1 MPEYVDVSTMA
12 ANAIHSVQNSFSTA
26 PASASVSL
34 GSYATAPRHFGRQK
48 SVHELLGGGRTADVL
63 LWRDKTIAVALL
75 AGSTILWYLL
85 EHLKYSLVALIIH
98 SLLVFISVLF
108 LWTQMASV
116 LNRSGLPALQLRLS
130 EDFVLSTA
138 SVFRTKL
145 NRCLQFATDIAVCK
159 DLKLCIKVVGALWII
174 AKLGSWLHSLTL
186 VWIVILAAQTLP
198 VTYDQYED
206 VIDHYLRIAADE
218 VHKHYKTV
226 MPQS

>member
-12 ANAIHSVQNSFSTA
+12 ANAIHSVQNSFSKA
-26 PASASVSL
+26 PASASVSP
-34 GSYATAPRHFGRQK
+34 GSYATAPRPFGRQK

-63 LWRDKTIAVALL
+63 LWQDKAIAVALL

-85 EHLKYSLVALIIH
+85 EHLKYSLVALIVH
-98 SLLVFISVLF
+98 SLLAFIGVLF
-108 LWTQMASV
+108 LWTHMASV

-138 SVFRTKL
+138 SVFHAKL

-159 DLKLCIKVVGALWII
+159 DLKLCIKSYTTYGFVFCVSSYFCFI
-174 AKLGSWLHSLTL
+174 S
-186 VWIVILAAQTLP
+186 QTLP
-198 VTYDQYED
+198 VIYDQYED

-226 MPQS
+226 MPHS